1 MVLLD
6 VYICPTAGFITFAF
20 ASWWDLV
27 GLHPPLYFFS
37 SSVFVCP
44 VSANGSLR
52 ANSSLAFVGL
62 VALSFSSWPS
72 WQCTFSFYGY
82 LETLAWYHIIH
93 LPDRHLPAFSLA
105 SSSCSALIGGRTW
118 RSRGL
123 PSHFSCIHGQYRSL
137 IAVMVASFLFDA
149 GLNSYFSFAKVAQAS
164 SVKYQLHSSLS
175 LLKFSSSL
183 PHFLLNGWSLKKMGY
198 SVKFA
203 CYSLSLHDCFLLA
216 LHCT

>member
-6 VYICPTAGFITFAF
+6 VYIYPTAGFITFAF

-44 VSANGSLR
+44 VR

-62 VALSFSSWPS
+62 VALSFSSWTS

-123 PSHFSCIHGQYRSL
+123 PSHFSCIHGRDTGHHCRYGCLFPFWCGSQL
-137 IAVMVASFLFDA
+137 IFFLCKGSPSVIRQVPVAR
-149 GLNSYFSFAKVAQAS
+149 
-164 SVKYQLHSSLS
+164 
-175 LLKFSSSL
+175 LLIPTQIFQQPSAFSS
-183 PHFLLNGWSLKKMGY
+183 
-198 SVKFA
+198 
-203 CYSLSLHDCFLLA
+203 
-216 LHCT
+216 

>member
-44 VSANGSLR
+44 VR

-123 PSHFSCIHGQYRSL
+123 PSHFSCIHGQYRSPL
-137 IAVMVASFLFDA
+137 PLWLPLSFLMRVH
-149 GLNSYFSFAKVAQAS
+149 SYFSFAKVAQVS
-164 SVKYQLHSSLS
+164 FVKYQSHSSLS

-203 CYSLSLHDCFLLA
+203 CDSLSLHDCFLLA
-216 LHCT
+216 LYCT